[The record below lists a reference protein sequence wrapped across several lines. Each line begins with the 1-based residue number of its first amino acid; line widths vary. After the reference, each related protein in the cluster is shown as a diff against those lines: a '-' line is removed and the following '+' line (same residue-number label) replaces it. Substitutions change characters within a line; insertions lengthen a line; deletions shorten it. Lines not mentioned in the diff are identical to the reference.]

1 MRFTNSP
8 LVNTKKGV
16 TNISKN
22 SNPLDKYYTPLELAE
37 YVVNK
42 TKEIIGEQ
50 NITEYIEPSAG
61 AGVFL
66 DYLDKPY
73 LAYDIEPEDSRVME
87 QDYLELELD
96 YKRGRCVIGNPP
108 FGKGNT
114 LSVKFYK
121 KSIELADYI
130 AFIQPISQ
138 LDNNMQMYEFDLVYS
153 KDLGLHNYSGKQLH
167 CCFNI
172 YKRPQSGKLNKRPNY
187 KLKDVTIIEY
197 RRNGNSF
204 IPLGYDY
211 AMGAYGT
218 GCVGKVLN
226 KVGQYCHEYYFY
238 IKNKELKN
246 KVLNVL
252 ENYDWKGISKGTSMH
267 MLPQWRIFKILKEEV
282 PGLE

>member
-1 MRFTNSP
+1 MRD
-8 LVNTKKGV
+8 K
-16 TNISKN
+16 
-22 SNPLDKYYTPLELAE
+22 LDKYYTPPELAE
-37 YVVNK
+37 YVVSK
-42 TKEIIGEQ
+42 TEEIIGEQ

-66 DYLDKPY
+66 DYLEYLDKPY

-108 FGKGNT
+108 FGWGNT

-121 KSIELADYI
+121 KSIKLADYI

-138 LDNNMQMYEFDLVYS
+138 LDNNIQMYEFDLVYS
-153 KDLGLHNYSGKQLH
+153 EDLGLHNYSGKQLR

-172 YKRPQSGKLNKRPNY
+172 YKRPQGNKLNKRHNY

-197 RRNGNSF
+197 VRGENSV
-204 IPLGYDY
+204 IPPGYDY
-211 AMGAYGT
+211 VMGVWGT
-218 GCVGKVLN
+218 GCVGKVPN
-226 KVGQYCHEYYFY
+226 KVGQYCRECYFY

-246 KVLNVL
+246 KVLDVL
-252 ENYDWKGISKGTSMH
+252 ESYDWKGIFKSISTPR
-267 MLPQWRIFKILKEEV
+267 LPQWRIFKVLKEEV
-282 PGLE
+282 PELE